1 MRRTVLADEL
11 VQSYLEKFTTSAGQW
26 HIGLIIGQ
34 MTNQKD
40 YVLHMAETPDPVE
53 DEVSDVE
60 QEVPAPKKSTVK
72 PSRLEEMN
80 NQWLATHAK
89 QVTRMLPGGLDVIGI
104 FVIAPLQMI
113 DSVQNKIIQML
124 FAIQKLLLKC
134 QLVAV
139 NDSTI
144 NDRIILQMCPVA
156 KKYICRIVDVS
167 DIKSSPKLADFKFQ
181 NILDNWI
188 KLEASIAIDLPISV
202 TKTMQSSSLNKKI
215 LAGIESF
222 CTSVWNGMGTIGG
235 QLKKPDECIN
245 PFSASDSR
253 KSKSRNREMTV
264 LHTYTVDLLVP
275 HDDLPLSV
283 TVSECSSSLW
293 IRGVMSTYGYVYPK
307 ATVKEGVQAI
317 KCDVIRS
324 LISRCEL
331 LCEDINV
338 IEEDAVTKTVFDT
351 PVRVFGTLPNS
362 AIQFGD
368 YMFQDEELEETISR
382 FKELLDI
389 TITEENLKLQCE
401 RTPVEDDIEKPKRG
415 AVVDPDLQVTSYTSK
430 TKLGRYYLG
439 AVAGAI
445 VAAAASISFYFFDEF

>member
-1 MRRTVLADEL
+1 MADEL
-11 VQSYLEKFTTSAGQW
+11 VQSYLEKFATSGQW

-34 MTNQKD
+34 MTSQKD
-40 YVLHMAETPDPVE
+40 YILHMAETPDPVE

-60 QEVPAPKKSTVK
+60 QEVPASKKSTVK
-72 PSRLEEMN
+72 PGTLEEMN

-113 DSVQNKIIQML
+113 DNVQSKIIQML

-134 QLVAV
+134 QLVTI
-139 NDSTI
+139 NNSTI
-144 NDRIILQMCPVA
+144 NNRIILQMCPVA
-156 KKYICRIVDVS
+156 KKYTCRIIDVS
-167 DIKSSPKLADFKFQ
+167 DIKSLPRQADFKFQ

-202 TKTMQSSSLNKKI
+202 TKIMQNCSFNKKI
-215 LAGIESF
+215 LAGIEPF
-222 CTSVWNGMGTIGG
+222 CASIWNGMATIGG
-235 QLKKPDECIN
+235 HLRKPDESIN
-245 PFSASDSR
+245 PFSIFDGK
-253 KSKSRNREMTV
+253 KSKNKSRETNI
-264 LHTYTVDLLVP
+264 LHTYTVDLLIP
-275 HDDLPLSV
+275 HDNMPLSV
-283 TVSECSSSLW
+283 IVNECSSSLW
-293 IRGVMSTYGYVYPK
+293 IRGVMSTYAYVYPK

-338 IEEDAVTKTVFDT
+338 IEEDAATKTVFDT
-351 PVRVFGTLPNS
+351 PIRVFGSLPKS
-362 AIQFGD
+362 ILQFCD

-389 TITEENLKLQCE
+389 TITEECLRLQCE
-401 RTPVEDDIEKPKRG
+401 RTPVEDDIERPKRG
-415 AVVDPDLQVTSYTSK
+415 AVVSPDSQILGYTSK
-430 TKLGRYYLG
+430 TNIGRYYLG

-445 VAAAASISFYFFDEF
+445 IAAVASISFFFFDEIGT